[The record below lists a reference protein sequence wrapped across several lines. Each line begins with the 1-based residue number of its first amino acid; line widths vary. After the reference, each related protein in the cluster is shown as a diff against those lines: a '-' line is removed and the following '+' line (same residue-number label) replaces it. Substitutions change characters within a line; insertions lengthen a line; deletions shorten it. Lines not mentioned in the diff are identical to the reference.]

1 MSGSNTPPV
10 TTPRPDPGAGPDASD
25 VPEPFDDAPPVC
37 GTYEVGQILISGFDV
52 LEVQP
57 NAGAPGMMR
66 VTSVEF
72 SYVPNDPGDD
82 CFEIEVEAF
91 STIDEHGTATERVSA
106 LSLLLQSDGNF
117 WNTSDLGTAFAVA
130 PQFGMSV
137 RLTAKEGCEARAP
150 GRLYVRFHCSGED

>member
-10 TTPRPDPGAGPDASD
+10 PTPKPEPDAGPETPD
-25 VPEPFDDAPPVC
+25 VPETFDDAQPVC

-66 VTSVEF
+66 VTAIEF
-72 SYVPNDPGDD
+72 SYVPDNPGDD
-82 CFEIEVEAF
+82 CFEIELKTF
-91 STIDEHGTATERVSA
+91 STIDQHGTATERVSA

-117 WNTSDLGTAFAVA
+117 WNTSDLGTAFKVA
-130 PQFGMSV
+130 PQFGMSAQ
-137 RLTAKEGCEARAP
+137 LSAKDGCEARAP